1 MNLEIE
7 QYYDILRSSKLFYNL
22 DLEAILHIV
31 KCLEGYIREYIAG
44 SIILSYG
51 SRTEYAGVV
60 LSGKLSLVIPE
71 SDGSETNMGNIMESG
86 FFACANSCIV
96 GQKYLASAIAKKD
109 SKILFLKFSNLFK
122 PYARRCTFASMMT
135 ANLLRQIAEESV
147 IQEKRIR
154 VMSQKSIRAKVISY
168 IEEFSE
174 DGMCG
179 KRTMNNQELANFL
192 GIDRSALSREISRMK
207 YEGIIEWDKC
217 KCKLL
222 I

>member
-7 QYYDILRSSKLFYNL
+7 QYYEILRKSKLFYDL
-22 DLEAILHIV
+22 DLEAILHV
-31 KCLEGYIREYIAG
+31 VRCLEGYTREYIAG

-71 SDGSETNMGNIMESG
+71 YDGSETNMGTIMESG
-86 FFACANSCIV
+86 FFACANSCIA
-96 GQKYLASAIAKKD
+96 GQKYLASAVAKKN

-122 PYARRCTFASMMT
+122 SYARRCRFTSMMT
-135 ANLLRQIAEESV
+135 ANLLRQIAEENV
-147 IQEKRIR
+147 LQDKRIR
-154 VMSQKSIRAKVISY
+154 VMGQKSIRAKLISY

-174 DGMCG
+174 DGIGG

-207 YEGIIEWDKC
+207 SEGILEYDK
-217 KCKLL
+217 KNYRL